1 MYPFA
6 KPTKNQLGKIS
17 KKVLQKISRALRS
30 ELNINQCQNSSEV
43 IDWFRNIQQKSLYNF
58 TVFDIYQ

>member
-6 KPTKNQLGKIS
+6 KPTKLGKIS
-17 KKVLQKISRALRS
+17 KKVLQKINRALRS

>member
-17 KKVLQKISRALRS
+17 KKELQKINRALRS

-43 IDWFRNIQQKSLYNF
+43 IDWFRNIQRKSLYNF

>member
-17 KKVLQKISRALRS
+17 KKVLQNINRALRS

>member
-17 KKVLQKISRALRS
+17 KKVLQKINRALRS
-30 ELNINQCQNSSEV
+30 ELNINQCQNSSEF